1 MAMWYGVAAFGAGT
15 FLAGRERAAFWVAA
29 RSALSLLLLL
39 TGAILFLVG
48 LSERRAQAIY
58 KDATQ
63 NDPSAQPE

>member
-15 FLAGRERAAFWVAA
+15 LLAARERAAFWAAA
-29 RSALSLLLLL
+29 RSALALGLLL

-63 NDPSAQPE
+63 NDPDAKPA